1 MGSSHLKENFLCI
14 IMSLYSVIPELFADT
29 ITGVFNGYIA
39 VMALFWIT
47 ISLWMSC
54 NCCCILLSLDDGD
67 DEAGEMVYMPL
78 SRT

>member
-1 MGSSHLKENFLCI
+1 
-14 IMSLYSVIPELFADT
+14 MSLYSVIPADA

-39 VMALFWIT
+39 VMALFWMA

-54 NCCCILLSLDDGD
+54 TCCCISLPLVID

>member
-1 MGSSHLKENFLCI
+1 MG
-14 IMSLYSVIPELFADT
+14 LYSVIPGLFADA

-54 NCCCILLSLDDGD
+54 TCCCISLPLVIDDDD

>member
-1 MGSSHLKENFLCI
+1 MHNYGLH
-14 IMSLYSVIPELFADT
+14 SVIPGLFADT

-39 VMALFWIT
+39 VMALFWMA

-54 NCCCILLSLDDGD
+54 TCFCISPSLHDEDDDG
-67 DEAGEMVYMPL
+67 EMIYMPL